1 MQSILA
7 YTAWMKT
14 KKYMYNNVILL
25 NPVYNFVLLKTSHE
39 TCIKNIKDVIK
50 SGVLLVYLIITGI
63 FLNLNRC
70 FRAEKATLVRQ
81 CAFKMKS

>member
-25 NPVYNFVLLKTSHE
+25 NPVYNFVLLKKSHE
-39 TCIKNIKDVIK
+39 TCINNIRDV
-50 SGVLLVYLIITGI
+50 
-63 FLNLNRC
+63 
-70 FRAEKATLVRQ
+70 
-81 CAFKMKS
+81 

>member
-1 MQSILA
+1 
-7 YTAWMKT
+7 MKT

-50 SGVLLVYLIITGI
+50 KLLITCL
-63 FLNLNRC
+63 LNKYGD
-70 FRAEKATLVRQ
+70 F
-81 CAFKMKS
+81 FFI